1 MLEFIVYLI
10 FGTAV
15 LLVVLACISVFIS
28 YVTQASYIDPLHYDS
43 ADHCGSCSDYGCL
56 SCKCDDKKCCK

>member
-10 FGTAV
+10 LGTAV

-28 YVTQASYIDPLHYDS
+28 YVTQASYIDPLHPD
-43 ADHCGSCSDYGCL
+43 DC
-56 SCKCDDKKCCK
+56 CDDEDRCCK